1 MEILGNLSEMLQKG
15 ASVEFWANRPSK
27 VFTDKEGVIPF
38 GWYSLSNWYDIWQ
51 AGITLC
57 QPRLGTVVKANKG
70 IIYVCSRPAIPNKR
84 YKPNSLHADEQQ
96 PIEFSAE
103 WTELPDEIIF
113 FIWPMRDYCKTPV
126 RN

>member
-1 MEILGNLSEMLQKG
+1 MEILGNLSEMLPRG
-15 ASVEFWANRPSK
+15 MSVEFLVNRPSK
-27 VFTDKEGVIPF
+27 VFTDKKGVIPF
-38 GWYSLSNWYDIWQ
+38 GWDSFSNWYDIWQ

-70 IIYVCSRPAIPNKR
+70 IIYVCSRPAIPNKK
-84 YKPNSLHADEQQ
+84 YNPNSLHADEQQ
-96 PIEFSAE
+96 PNEFSAE

-113 FIWPMRDYCKTPV
+113 LIWPMQNYRQMSV